1 MATED
6 PVALSRGL
14 LEAVRADADAGDA
27 DGPTAN
33 REAAAS
39 EDREAVASAD
49 REAAAS
55 AEREAAIEDLEATL
69 AGYDPDALADALAAD
84 DRRRA
89 FWLNV
94 YNAAVQL
101 GLARD
106 ADSYGGKRRFFGADR
121 VTVAGH
127 DLSLDDVEHGMLRRS
142 RWKWGLGYVPHP
154 FPGDFERALRV
165 AERDYRVHFA
175 LNCGARSCPPI
186 ASYDP
191 EGLDRGLDAAAG
203 GYLESEVTFGPDRS
217 VVRVPRQCLWYRGD
231 FGGGSGIRAMLRRY
245 GLLGEDESPR
255 IRYLEYDWR
264 PEPRD
269 FLE

>member
-14 LEAVRADADAGDA
+14 LEAVRAGKATSGA
-27 DGPTAN
+27 
-33 REAAAS
+33 ES
-39 EDREAVASAD
+39 EVTDH
-49 REAAAS
+49 
-55 AEREAAIEDLEATL
+55 EATL
-69 AGYDPDALADALAAD
+69 ASYDPDTLADALAAD
-84 DRRRA
+84 DRRTA

-106 ADSYGGKRRFFGADR
+106 ADSYGGKRRFFGTER
-121 VTVAGH
+121 VAVAGH

-203 GYLESEVTFGPDRS
+203 GYLESEVTFSQARR

-245 GLLGEDESPR
+245 GLFGEDESPR

-269 FLE
+269 FRD